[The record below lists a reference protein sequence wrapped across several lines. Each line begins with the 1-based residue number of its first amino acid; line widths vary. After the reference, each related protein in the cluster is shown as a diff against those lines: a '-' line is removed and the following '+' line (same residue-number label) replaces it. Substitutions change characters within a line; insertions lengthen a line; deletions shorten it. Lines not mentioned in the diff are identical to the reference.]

1 MKSSALAFIVAAA
14 AAVVLNGDQQQQP
27 QQPGQVTP
35 RGASPERGRGTAAPA
50 TGTIRGRIFSGA
62 GHPAVRASVR
72 VAGRSGSTQ
81 TAVTD
86 VEGRYELT
94 ELKADRYR
102 VTASK
107 AGYLSLDYGQRR
119 PLERGIE
126 LRLTDGQVL
135 QDIDVT
141 LPSGGAI
148 EGRVSDENGDPLEG
162 IGLRILQSRYRDGR
176 KGLFPVAGI
185 RARQTDDTGH
195 YRLFDVPPGDYLIV
209 AVPPLTSRRFLPA
222 KNQVG
227 FAPTY
232 YPGTSTPADAQP
244 INVGLSQTSS
254 GIDFALAVAAPAK
267 VSGEAF
273 DSTNRPLSE
282 RGQMLL
288 ATSDRW
294 GGLSVAMRAGLVNG
308 RFEFTNVAPGEYVLQ
323 AIGPRPGDQRGE
335 GEFAATH
342 LAVNGH
348 DIDDLVL
355 QTAAGS
361 RAAGR
366 VRLDEGTTRVN
377 VRDVVLV
384 FAPVDLEQAPSNE
397 QFLHRWRPET
407 DGTFVMTGLNG
418 PRRLRLLSAPPSW
431 IIRSATADGVDIT
444 DDVIAFGRPQQS
456 IANLDI
462 VLTARTATISGAVF
476 DGRGRDVADY
486 TALVFST
493 ESRRWYPESRFVK
506 FARPTTDGT
515 FLISGLP
522 AGEYYVAA
530 VDWMQGDEVSGEW
543 QSPEFLEG
551 IARDATK
558 LTLADDVQ
566 AAAKL
571 TLIVR

>member
-1 MKSSALAFIVAAA
+1 MKSSTLAFFVAAA
-14 AAVVLNGDQQQQP
+14 TVVVLSGDQQRQP
-27 QQPGQVTP
+27 PQPGQVAP
-35 RGASPERGRGTAAPA
+35 RGTPPERGRGVTAPG
-50 TGTIRGRIFSGA
+50 TGTIRGRIFSGP

-81 TAVTD
+81 TATTD
-86 VEGRYELT
+86 TDGRYELT

-162 IGLRILQSRYRDGR
+162 VGLRLLQSRYRDGR
-176 KGLFPVAGI
+176 KGLYPVSGV
-185 RARQTDDTGH
+185 RPRQTDDAGR
-195 YRLFDVPPGDYLIV
+195 YRLFDVPPGEYVVV
-209 AVPPLTSRRFLPA
+209 AVPPLSNRRFLPA
-222 KNQVG
+222 RNQLG
-227 FAPTY
+227 YAPTY
-232 YPGTSTPADAQP
+232 YPGSSTPAEAQRVD
-244 INVGLSQTSS
+244 VGLSQTSS
-254 GIDFALAVAAPAK
+254 GIDFGLAVAAPATI
-267 VSGEAF
+267 SGAVF
-273 DSTNRPLSE
+273 DSNNRPLDS
-282 RGQMLL
+282 RGMVVL

-294 GGLSVAMRAGLVNG
+294 GGLSAAMRAGVMGG
-308 RFEFTNVAPGEYVLQ
+308 RFEFTNVSPGEYVLQ
-323 AIGPRPGDQRGE
+323 AIGPRPPDQRGE
-335 GEFAATH
+335 GEFAMARI
-342 LAVNGH
+342 AVNGH
-348 DIDDLVL
+348 DIDDVAL
-355 QTAAGS
+355 QTSAGS

-366 VRLDEGTTRVN
+366 VRLDEGTGRI
-377 VRDVVLV
+377 RPGDVVLV

-397 QFLHRWRPET
+397 QFLHRWRPEN

-444 DDVIAFGRPQQS
+444 DEVISFGRPQES
-456 IANLDI
+456 IANLEI
-462 VLTARTATISGAVF
+462 VLTARTSTISGAVA
-476 DGRGRDVADY
+476 DARGREVADY
-486 TALVFST
+486 TAIAFST
-493 ESRRWYPESRFVK
+493 DPRRWYPESRFVK

-522 AGEYYVAA
+522 GGEYYVAA
-530 VDWMQGDEVSGEW
+530 VDWMQGDELSGEW
-543 QSPEFLEG
+543 QSPEFLET
-551 IARDATK
+551 ISRDASKMTV
-558 LTLADDVQ
+558 ADDDQ